1 MTTVPV
7 EIEVTPQ
14 EAEKFIRAMASAG
27 KVTTTNEIGTK
38 VYTYS
43 FHDGSKANSHRHY
56 EARIDYPNAK
66 ATITIHVSQD

>member
-1 MTTVPV
+1 MTTLPV
-7 EIEVTPQ
+7 EIAVTPE
-14 EAEKFIRAMASAG
+14 EAEKFIRAIASAG

-43 FHDGSKANSHRHY
+43 FHDGMKAHGRRY

-66 ATITIHVSQD
+66 AAITIHVPKE

>member
-43 FHDGSKANSHRHY
+43 FHDGMKAQGRRY
-56 EARIDYPNAK
+56 EARIDYPSAK